1 MTAATARSGRSLLLA
16 VAPLLL
22 AAAVLVTQRP
32 ALTTDTGFRVTAPL
46 DGARVSGPVTLAW
59 TSAAG
64 ASSYAVVVDT
74 APPVPGAAVHP
85 GTQVVTL
92 DGKTVRLVLGHA
104 RSGSASAR
112 RFHTVRV
119 IPVDGEGRR
128 RGEDVA
134 VVHVHVT
141 DT

>member
-1 MTAATARSGRSLLLA
+1 MTAATARGGRSLLLA

-32 ALTTDTGFRVTAPL
+32 ALTTDVSFRVTAPAY
-46 DGARVSGPVTLAW
+46 GTRVSGPIGLAW
-59 TSAAG
+59 TASAG
-64 ASSYAVVVDT
+64 ASSYAVVVDK
-74 APPVPGAAVHP
+74 APPVPGAVVRP

-92 DGKTVRLVLGHA
+92 AGNTVTLVLGKA
-104 RSGSASAR
+104 RSGSPSVR

-134 VVHVHVT
+134 VLHVHVT
-141 DT
+141 GT